1 MNKRWYERVNY
12 PNEATQE
19 MIKEANKMTR
29 EKEYGEIQLSEVKF
43 GYINTRVQT
52 YFKNWGLNTVQ
63 EVVDYPLNDLIK
75 IKGFGKKALT
85 AVQMVF
91 IENDYWVYNGK
102 V

>member
-29 EKEYGEIQLSEVKF
+29 EKEYSKIQLSDVNF
-43 GYINTRVQT
+43 GRTINTRIQT
-52 YFKNWGLNTVQ
+52 YFKNLGLNTVQ
-63 EVVDYPLNDLIK
+63 EVIDYPLNDLIK
-75 IKGFGKKALT
+75 IKGFGRIALT

-91 IENDYWVYNGK
+91 IENHYWRG
-102 V
+102 

>member
-29 EKEYGEIQLSEVKF
+29 EKEYSKIQLSDVNF
-43 GYINTRVQT
+43 GRTINTRIQT
-52 YFKNWGLNTVQ
+52 YFKNLGLDRVQ

-91 IENDYWVYNGK
+91 IENDYWVYNG
-102 V
+102 